1 MVYAHTYTTCTETSA
16 RMKTRNATPKKH
28 SNNTTILLHH
38 QIFCYFSNQALYC
51 LSHEV
56 SLMQL
61 YCVLV
66 LLLDT
71 ILYANYTQKLFSP
84 DNRIVQHCTVVGSS
98 LRNSLRIGGQIDG
111 DIYKIS
117 YPCMQSQN
125 SIVQLCTIQKLTASG
140 RRMHGYIDG
149 DTNLFMS
156 IPLLLLS
163 CNVAFYYHNNHRTWV
178 SHFNVNEWW
187 RYKLNQH
194 DGELTAEVPNKLRL
208 YTRGKAIMLHDIN
221 E

>member
-16 RMKTRNATPKKH
+16 RMKTIKEWNPKKH

-38 QIFCYFSNQALYC
+38 QIFCYFSNQALCC

-71 ILYANYTQKLFSP
+71 ILFANYTQKLFSP
-84 DNRIVQHCTVVGSS
+84 NNRIVQHCTIVGSS

-125 SIVQLCTIQKLTASG
+125 SIVQLCTIYTEAHCI
-140 RRMHGYIDG
+140 REEDAWVYRWGYKFIYVY
-149 DTNLFMS
+149 TFIVVVMQCC
-156 IPLLLLS
+156 LLLS
-163 CNVAFYYHNNHRTWV
+163 
-178 SHFNVNEWW
+178 
-187 RYKLNQH
+187 Q
-194 DGELTAEVPNKLRL
+194 
-208 YTRGKAIMLHDIN
+208 
-221 E
+221 

>member
-1 MVYAHTYTTCTETSA
+1 
-16 RMKTRNATPKKH
+16 
-28 SNNTTILLHH
+28 
-38 QIFCYFSNQALYC
+38 
-51 LSHEV
+51 
-56 SLMQL
+56 MQL

-66 LLLDT
+66 LLLDA

-84 DNRIVQHCTVVGSS
+84 SNRIVQHYTIVGSS
-98 LRNSLRIGGQIDG
+98 LRNSLCIGGQIDG

-117 YPCMQSQN
+117 CPCMHSLN

-140 RRMHGYIDG
+140 RRMHEYIDG

-156 IPLLLLS
+156 IPLLLS
-163 CNVAFYYHNNHRTWV
+163 CNVAFYYHDNHCTWV
-178 SHFNVNEWW
+178 SHFNVNEWR

-194 DGELTAEVPNKLRL
+194 DCKLTAEVPNKLRL
-208 YTRGKAIMLHDIN
+208 HVYTRGKAIMLHDIN